1 MKPIPREPPVTSAV
15 LPSTKAEPQNWLT
28 YWGDYQGT
36 HYSLLK
42 QIDLTNAK
50 LLRAAW
56 AMPIP
61 GDSVLEGTPIVV
73 DGVMYATGGGNPATD
88 PDDWDRLYRE
98 VIAHGWPLA
107 DGSGRLM
114 HPRAAG
120 YDSHGAPG
128 VTAQAYAAW
137 YAYAAVD
144 HRIEGPRAHAY
155 AQAAV
160 SAQARGADVTAAAA
174 EGARAAS
181 GQPAPV
187 YAAAPPV
194 AAAPAP
200 GLATRM
206 GTAGLGFSF
215 GAILT
220 DPAGRACLYGILCL
234 VAPFV
239 VHLYFP
245 VLPVLGLLYG
255 LRAMGR
261 SNPVLGMAALV
272 LNGLALLLTA
282 SIFFGL
288 L

>member
-1 MKPIPREPPVTSAV
+1 MGAQERPSWLPAGAMAPAVTAAIPPPPAADPRRIYAEWFAWARRNTPDAGRCHAAAGAAVSALAAGQDHATAARAAQAAALAPDAPTRPVTAD
-15 LPSTKAEPQNWLT
+15 PQT
-28 YWGDYQGT
+28 
-36 HYSLLK
+36 
-42 QIDLTNAK
+42 
-50 LLRAAW
+50 
-56 AMPIP
+56 
-61 GDSVLEGTPIVV
+61 
-73 DGVMYATGGGNPATD
+73 
-88 PDDWDRLYRE
+88 
-98 VIAHGWPLA
+98 
-107 DGSGRLM
+107 
-114 HPRAAG
+114 
-120 YDSHGAPG
+120 
-128 VTAQAYAAW
+128 QAYAAW

-272 LNGLALLLTA
+272 LNGLALLVTA